1 MVLPGKNI
9 ATKPKTM
16 NIIMATNRIPLHTV
30 KSNLVWNANSVNA
43 RQTTVVAP
51 TAIKTVSGGTRDVI
65 VPNMKDWAHVNIPN
79 IMKLVGDVRRTVS
92 QHAIAIIET
101 KSTTNEIQNSSWWA
115 LRKFFVP
122 AWKVHNEI
130 NPTETLNWT

>member
-65 VPNMKDWAHVNIPN
+65 VPNMKD
-79 IMKLVGDVRRTVS
+79 
-92 QHAIAIIET
+92 
-101 KSTTNEIQNSSWWA
+101 
-115 LRKFFVP
+115 
-122 AWKVHNEI
+122 
-130 NPTETLNWT
+130 